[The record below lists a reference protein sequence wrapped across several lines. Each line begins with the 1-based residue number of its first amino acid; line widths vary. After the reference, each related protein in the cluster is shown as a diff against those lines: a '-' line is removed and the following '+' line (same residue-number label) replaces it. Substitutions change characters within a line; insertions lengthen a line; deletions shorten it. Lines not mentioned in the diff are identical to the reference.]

1 MKSKSTAIILALFL
15 GGLGNHQFYLGN
27 NIKGIIYLLF
37 CWTFIPCFIA
47 IIDIIF
53 LLGMSIQRFNFKYNH
68 RF

>member
-15 GGLGNHQFYLGN
+15 GGLGVHQFYLGN

-37 CWTFIPCFIA
+37 CWTLIPCFIA
-47 IIDIIF
+47 IIF
-53 LLGMSIQRFNFKYNH
+53 LIGMSNQKFNFKYNQ